1 MIIKKNIAIF
11 GFGSEGTSAANF
23 LGRNNRIS
31 IFDDKDQESIDKSVF
46 NKLKVKNVKFYF
58 HGKKPKDEKFELCI
72 RSPGVRPHHP
82 NIEFY
87 KKKGAKLTSPTNI
100 FFENCPAKIIGVTGT
115 KGKGTTST
123 LINGIVRETTKNVF
137 LAGNIGTPALE
148 ILPKLNKNSIVI
160 LELSSFQ
167 LTDLKHSPHIA
178 VVLMITSEHLDWH
191 KDKAEYQQAKESIV
205 KFQASRD
212 FAVINQDFKV
222 SKQLAKLTKAKI
234 YFFSTHGKASGVFLE
249 NGEIISNVI
258 GREELINTNKILLA
272 GKHNLQNVCAAALV
286 SKILNI
292 SNQSISNVLSA
303 FKGLKHRLQ
312 LVKEVKGVKYYND
325 SYSTIPETTIAAMEA
340 LTGPKILILGGSSK
354 KSDFSAL
361 SQRIVSDSKI
371 KTIILIGK
379 ESQRIKKSLQAA
391 GGFPGKLIENLVN
404 MKDIVKS
411 AQNIAQ
417 KGDSVILS
425 PACASF
431 DMFANYEDRG
441 QQFTDCVFKIK

>member
-11 GFGSEGTSAANF
+11 GFGSEGVSAANF
-23 LGRNNRIS
+23 LGRSNRIS
-31 IFDDKDQESIDKSVF
+31 IFDDKDKESIDQSAFK
-46 NKLKVKNVKFYF
+46 KLKIKNAKFYF
-58 HGKKPKDEKFELCI
+58 SGKRPKDEKFKMCI

-123 LINGIVRETTKNVF
+123 LIYEIVRKENKNVF

-167 LTDLKHSPHIA
+167 LTDLKYSPHIA

-191 KDKAEYQQAKESIV
+191 KDQVEYQQAKESIV
-205 KFQASRD
+205 KFQTSRD
-212 FAVINQDFKV
+212 FAVINEDFEV

-234 YFFSTHGKASGVFLE
+234 YLFSTHDKTNGVFME
-249 NGEIISNVI
+249 NGEIISNI
-258 GREELINTNKILLA
+258 YGREELINTNKILLA
-272 GKHNLQNVCAAALV
+272 GEHNLQNVCAAALV

-292 SNQSISNVLSA
+292 SNQSISNVLLT

-325 SYSTIPETTIAAMEA
+325 SYSTIPETTIAAIEA

-354 KSDFSAL
+354 KSDFAVL
-361 SQRIVSDSKI
+361 SKEIVSDKKI
-371 KTIILIGK
+371 KALILIGK
-379 ESQRIKKSLQAA
+379 EAQRIKKSLQAA
-391 GGFPGKLIENLVN
+391 GGFQGKLIENLSN
-404 MKDIVKS
+404 MKDIVKT
-411 AQNIAQ
+411 ADNIAQ

-441 QQFTDCVFKIK
+441 QQFTGIVLKIK